1 MMAQCNKWG
10 NSPLLK
16 LETGEYHKGKFTF
29 TKIRKRGVSQCNKR
43 GNSPLLK
50 LENGEYHKGKFT
62 FTKIRKR
69 GVSQL
74 IKGEI
79 HLY

>member
-16 LETGEYHKGKFTF
+16 LE
-29 TKIRKRGVSQCNKR
+29 
-43 GNSPLLK
+43 
-50 LENGEYHKGKFT
+50 NGEYH
-62 FTKIRKR
+62 IE
-69 GVSQL
+69 